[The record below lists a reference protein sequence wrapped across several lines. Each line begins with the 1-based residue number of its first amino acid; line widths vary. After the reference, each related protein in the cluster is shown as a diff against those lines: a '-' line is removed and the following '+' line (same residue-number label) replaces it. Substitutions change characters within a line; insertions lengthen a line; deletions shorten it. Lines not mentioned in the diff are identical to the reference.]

1 MRWNRFPWCSIGRI
15 VAVAAVCLI
24 VSVVGQAQEPRIP
37 PLESASG
44 INISKTLANHPDLSA
59 PWLTFARYVLG
70 NSTLPPRDRELLIL
84 RIGFLLG
91 SDYEWGQHTRIGR
104 EAGLTETEIQ
114 RITEGPEAPGWSSFD
129 RTLLRAVGELRRDA
143 EISDVTWD
151 ELAAR
156 YDTRQL
162 MDVVFTVGQY
172 NLVSMALKTF
182 RVPLDEG
189 VTGIPR

>member
-1 MRWNRFPWCSIGRI
+1 MRRMRYMRHATRWVSS
-15 VAVAAVCLI
+15 AVAFCLMATL
-24 VSVVGQAQEPRIP
+24 VGQAQEPRIP
-37 PLESASG
+37 PVESASG
-44 INISKTLANHPDLSA
+44 INITRTLANHPDLSEA
-59 PWLTFARYVLG
+59 WLTFARYVLG
-70 NSTLPPRDRELLIL
+70 NSTLPPRERELLIL

-91 SDYEWGQHTRIGR
+91 ADYEWGQHARIGR
-104 EAGLTETEIQ
+104 EAGLTDTEIL
-114 RITEGPEAPGWSSFD
+114 RITQGLGAAGWSSFD
-129 RTLLRAVGELRRDA
+129 RTLLRAVDELRRDA
-143 EISDVTWD
+143 EISDTTWN

-156 YDTRQL
+156 YDTKQL

>member
-1 MRWNRFPWCSIGRI
+1 M
-15 VAVAAVCLI
+15 
-24 VSVVGQAQEPRIP
+24 
-37 PLESASG
+37 
-44 INISKTLANHPDLSA
+44 
-59 PWLTFARYVLG
+59 
-70 NSTLPPRDRELLIL
+70 
-84 RIGFLLG
+84 
-91 SDYEWGQHTRIGR
+91 
-104 EAGLTETEIQ
+104 
-114 RITEGPEAPGWSSFD
+114 
-129 RTLLRAVGELRRDA
+129 
-143 EISDVTWD
+143 TWD